1 MVDIATALAGT
12 AMKAASPPVSRLI
25 GNVGKR
31 RFDAIVAKYINIFTD
46 YLKTVREKTSTIK
59 NLVYKDQAVGI
70 LNQYVHI
77 EFGSKDSTISDT
89 DVSVSLRSPSRFLI
103 SGTAGAGK
111 TMFMKW
117 CALDIMNSMLNHQM
131 IPLFLELRDI
141 DRSVS
146 ESAFSEILFT
156 HTSSNRSSAS
166 FGQFVAGLEAG
177 MFIIMLDA
185 VDEINPEYRDRII
198 KSVREFCRDFPLC
211 PMIISSRH
219 DPRLESMPEFSV
231 LKTRPMKIG
240 QIIEVIGKVDYDKEV
255 RDKLIS
261 ELKSG
266 LYERH
271 KSFLSNPLLA
281 TIMLLTYDQTAD
293 IPNKVTLF
301 YKQAFETL
309 YQRHDAAKGVYKRGH
324 HAGLPLDEFE
334 SIFSAFC
341 YRTYINS
348 KYEFS
353 ESELLRFFRE
363 AIKFC
368 GIESN
373 TEFVVKDSIES
384 VCLIQPDG
392 LVYIFSHRS
401 FQEYFTAV
409 FLSLYRGSDSAEVMQ
424 RALNGHRGDN
434 VIEMLHE
441 INPYLFENSYILP
454 NIIKWISKVERL
466 QLDTAS
472 GITKFLQ
479 ASFGDIEINQAT
491 GQIAS
496 YHLPSGSFAAFCAKI
511 ETIYPSSQIYRHLFI
526 VDKPIFFDLDQ
537 FLENNSLAFK
547 KIKRWKENRDESF
560 RLTISPTTD
569 SKWLVKSD
577 FGARLEMIRFD
588 IIKLRDE
595 IELRIKNK
603 NSSMKTLLGPI

>member
-1 MVDIATALAGT
+1 
-12 AMKAASPPVSRLI
+12 
-25 GNVGKR
+25 
-31 RFDAIVAKYINIFTD
+31 
-46 YLKTVREKTSTIK
+46 
-59 NLVYKDQAVGI
+59 
-70 LNQYVHI
+70 
-77 EFGSKDSTISDT
+77 
-89 DVSVSLRSPSRFLI
+89 
-103 SGTAGAGK
+103 
-111 TMFMKW
+111 
-117 CALDIMNSMLNHQM
+117 
-131 IPLFLELRDI
+131 
-141 DRSVS
+141 
-146 ESAFSEILFT
+146 
-156 HTSSNRSSAS
+156 
-166 FGQFVAGLEAG
+166 
-177 MFIIMLDA
+177 
-185 VDEINPEYRDRII
+185 
-198 KSVREFCRDFPLC
+198 
-211 PMIISSRH
+211 
-219 DPRLESMPEFSV
+219 MPEFSV